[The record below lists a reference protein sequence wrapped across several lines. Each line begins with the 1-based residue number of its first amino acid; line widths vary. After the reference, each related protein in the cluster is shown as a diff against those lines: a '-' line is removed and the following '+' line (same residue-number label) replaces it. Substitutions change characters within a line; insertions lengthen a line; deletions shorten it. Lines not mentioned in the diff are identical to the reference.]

1 VAQLHSKT
9 EEGREEPLS
18 SSLAP
23 RTPSIH
29 PQHPGGSAPRERFEE
44 EEEEDEPSSGRAE
57 EVEGVVS
64 SNRMNVD
71 PPPPPFPRPMF
82 FGLSTPAPPPT
93 TATTPLSAEDPIG
106 DALTTIFHV
115 IAGPRLAEQRSEHTP
130 LASEGWYEFIK
141 QDAHVWMDIPP
152 PHPTKDEEDK
162 LEPAKYLKAALIGG
176 TPTLFGSQG
185 QNQNIYSEL
194 LFARPFHAAETRY
207 QHFDHPL
214 DILKNPFDARIER
227 LLLFL
232 GDLGVMGD
240 VYMLRSIPLRQE
252 GLLRR
257 KEDVL
262 DDLDILG
269 KRPQPEP
276 LSLGAYDFQR
286 LLERLTSIQRLE
298 SQLTTLEREVTDRL
312 QAARVLLRI
321 SPFLKMDREEGEVPS
336 TRLFPQL
343 VGKQAKVDSWIRA
356 NRGGP
361 RRRPGEPANPDQHLN
376 VQRGRHR
383 CSHCQMLGHFDK
395 DCTTPHQKCSED

>member
-1 VAQLHSKT
+1 MAVGVQLPHAYLHPLIPLNHQVARLCSQT
-9 EEGREEPLS
+9 EVGREESSS

-23 RTPSIH
+23 RTPSIR
-29 PQHPGGSAPRERFEE
+29 PQHPGGSAPRERLEE
-44 EEEEDEPSSGRAE
+44 EEEEDEPSSGREE
-57 EVEGVVS
+57 EVEGVA
-64 SNRMNVD
+64 SNNNMNID
-71 PPPPPFPRPMF
+71 PPSPPFPRLML

-106 DALTTIFHV
+106 DALTTIYQTL
-115 IAGPRLAEQRSEHTP
+115 AGPRLAEHRSERTP

-141 QDAHVWMDIPP
+141 QDAHVWMDTPP
-152 PHPTKDEEDK
+152 PHPTKDEEDE

-194 LFARPFHAAETRY
+194 LFAHPFHAAETCY

-214 DILKNPFDARIER
+214 DVLKNPFDPRIER
-227 LLLFL
+227 SLLFL

-240 VYMLRSIPLRQE
+240 IYMLRSIPLHRE

-286 LLERLTSIQRLE
+286 LLEQLTTIQRLE
-298 SQLTTLEREVTDRL
+298 SQLVTLEREVTNHL
-312 QAARVLLRI
+312 QAARVLLQI
-321 SPFLKMDREEGEVPS
+321 SPFLKMDRERGEVPS
-336 TRLFPQL
+336 IRLFPQL
-343 VGKQAKVDSWIRA
+343 VGK
-356 NRGGP
+356 
-361 RRRPGEPANPDQHLN
+361 
-376 VQRGRHR
+376 
-383 CSHCQMLGHFDK
+383 
-395 DCTTPHQKCSED
+395 